1 MTKNYLTYKEGK
13 KKFAQKGVLL
23 LIVLAI
29 IFATVLVRFAISDT
43 RFDFLKTTPDS
54 DDAYSIA
61 KQFIKPTIKFSPV
74 YFPETGYQCAQKP
87 DSVFII
93 KSYAES
99 KSQSGAKNQSGTKN
113 VTTFEITIKYNG
125 GKVASKE
132 SWTMLNLS
140 EN

>member
-23 LIVLAI
+23 LIILAI

-43 RFDFLKTTPDS
+43 RFDFMKTAPGS
-54 DDAYSIA
+54 ADAYLIA
-61 KQFIKPTIKFSPV
+61 KQFIKPTIKSKLII
-74 YFPETGYQCAQKP
+74 FPEEGYQCAQKP

-99 KSQSGAKNQSGTKN
+99 KSQPGTKN

-125 GKVASKE
+125 GKVSSKE
-132 SWTMLNLS
+132 SWTMLNLT